1 LKSLENILTDDH
13 FKLLAFLI
21 TSARG
26 CVDEPILYGPLRLV
40 DAASRL
46 IDIMEKEGKANEQ
59 ILKLQELIEEKKD
72 LVMYDEEAFVNFLDE
87 LSRELAKIIKEERK

>member
-1 LKSLENILTDDH
+1 MENVLNDSH

-26 CVDEPILYGPLRLV
+26 CVDKPPLYGPLRLI

-46 IDIMEKEGKANEQ
+46 IDIMEEEGKANTKL
-59 ILKLQELIEEKKD
+59 LKLKELIEEKKY
-72 LVMYDEEAFVNFLDE
+72 LVMYDEEEFVKFLDE
-87 LSRELAKIIKEERK
+87 LFKELAKIIKEV